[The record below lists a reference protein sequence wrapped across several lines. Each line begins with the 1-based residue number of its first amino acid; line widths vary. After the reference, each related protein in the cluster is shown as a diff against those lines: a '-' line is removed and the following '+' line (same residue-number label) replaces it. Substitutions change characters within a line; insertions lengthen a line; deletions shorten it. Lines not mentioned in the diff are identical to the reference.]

1 MLSGWILVL
10 VGAVLCFAGIASTHI
25 AVLVSGFGLAW
36 LLADGIGASAGTALV
51 IALAGAIAAWVLV
64 RLVFK
69 AALFFVGGLVGAV
82 IGARLYTLLQP
93 SGGSVVIAVVF
104 VVAAAFLSGWLANRW
119 SVRTLL
125 VLTALGGAGLMLSG
139 LARTT
144 SSLAWL
150 RAPDSAVATVI
161 MALLWVGLA
170 GLGWASQRRI
180 SARRLPAES
189 SGARR

>member
-1 MLSGWILVL
+1 MSGWIIVL
-10 VGAVLCFAGIASTHI
+10 VGAALCFAGIASTHL

-36 LLADGIGASAGTALV
+36 LLADGLGASVGTALV
-51 IALAGAIAAWVLV
+51 VALAGAVAAWVLV
-64 RLVFK
+64 RFVFN

-93 SGGSVVIAVVF
+93 TGGNVIIAVVF
-104 VVAAAFLSGWLANRW
+104 VVAAAFLAGWLADRW
-119 SVRTLL
+119 SARTVL

-139 LARTT
+139 IART
-144 SSLAWL
+144 SDSLDWL

-161 MALLWVGLA
+161 MVLLWVGLA

-180 SARRLPAES
+180 SARRLDTKRHA
-189 SGARR
+189 